1 MFYDNFIYLCRQ
13 KKISPSAAAIQAGL
27 SKSSVSKWKSGVLPG
42 AAALQKLS
50 NYFNVNVDV
59 LLLGIIADDFLYEPV
74 QKTFNIPVD
83 HDEFKED
90 FDEEE
95 SDLLLMYR
103 SMSESGRER
112 LLAYAQDLISSG
124 NYRKKEEADTSSA

>member
-13 KKISPSAAAIQAGL
+13 KEISPSAAAIQAGL

-59 LLLGIIADDFLYEPV
+59 LLGGIIADDFLYSPV

-83 HDEFKED
+83 KED
-90 FDEEE
+90 FDDEE
-95 SDLLLMYR
+95 SDLLLMFR
-103 SMSESGRER
+103 SLSGSGRER